1 MAIIFAEIRATAFPF
16 FYFPPHCR
24 PAKKEKCQR
33 QVVLAVVVAVHF
45 NHTADRF
52 TRALK
57 LLLDET
63 KGASVGAREKYSAQL
78 SKVQVWFE

>member
-1 MAIIFAEIRATAFPF
+1 MAIIFAEIRATAFPYF
-16 FYFPPHCR
+16 IFPPHCR

-33 QVVLAVVVAVHF
+33 QVVLAVVVVAVHL

-63 KGASVGAREKYSAQL
+63 KGASVGAREKYSAEL
-78 SKVQVWFE
+78 SKVQV